1 MRRRIRIKI
10 NDRCRYLLKLKVSLA
25 DKKIAQSSRPSGLP
39 VDGRT
44 DFIDIFANERQ
55 TISGAGHPV
64 VKEFTREDG
73 REVSFRQFE
82 DQTARFQVVAYPT
95 FHVR

>member
-1 MRRRIRIKI
+1 MLKRLIDAVRRRIRIEI
-10 NDRCRYLLKLKVSLA
+10 NDRYPYLLKLKVSLA

-55 TISGAGHPV
+55 TMSRAGNTG
-64 VKEFTREDG
+64 VKEFT
-73 REVSFRQFE
+73 
-82 DQTARFQVVAYPT
+82 
-95 FHVR
+95 